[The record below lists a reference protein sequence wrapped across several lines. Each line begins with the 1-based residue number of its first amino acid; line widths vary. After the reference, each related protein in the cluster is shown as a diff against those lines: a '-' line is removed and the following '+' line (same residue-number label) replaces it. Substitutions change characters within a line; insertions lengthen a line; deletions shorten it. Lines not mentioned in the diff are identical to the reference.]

1 MKISSWYH
9 SWFWILKSSAL
20 LPAYHYQYLERS
32 QSIKNTYAERIRY
45 SRGCE
50 NCECEEFTESRYH
63 RYKDALKGF
72 QILEGIYTFL
82 AYLAFVNNKA
92 DFYKM
97 SRILDE
103 FIKDNDINTK
113 DILQY
118 KRFWKELSIIFAVKK
133 KSLLRP

>member
-1 MKISSWYH
+1 MHTLKGLD
-9 SWFWILKSSAL
+9 ILEAVKTVSV
-20 LPAYHYQYLERS
+20 Q
-32 QSIKNTYAERIRY
+32 
-45 SRGCE
+45 
-50 NCECEEFTESRYH
+50 FTESQYH

-72 QILEGIYTFL
+72 QILEGVYTFL

-97 SRILDE
+97 SHMLDE

-118 KRFWKELSIIFAVKK
+118 KRFGRNYLLSLPLGKKVYYVLSIFRLRHIVRILTIKK
-133 KSLLRP
+133 